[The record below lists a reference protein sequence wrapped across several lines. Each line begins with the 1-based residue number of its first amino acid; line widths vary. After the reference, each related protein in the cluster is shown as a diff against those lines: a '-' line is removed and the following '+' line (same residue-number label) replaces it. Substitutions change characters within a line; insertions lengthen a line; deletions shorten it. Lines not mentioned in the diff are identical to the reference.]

1 MTDEKFSYVYFGIA
15 KNRSGFKIGVSQN
28 PIKRASGFST
38 EMDLEGSMQFRC
50 KRSDAFRM
58 EKTIHF
64 LFGKHRLTKD
74 KSDGYTEWFDFA
86 VLDEVRGFVVTN
98 KDKFNWL
105 SFEPMLKTHGLPH
118 LMFWLDSYRQGFL
131 NLSQDRDITGE
142 AHRVLWYFF
151 DKLDFDHYAHV
162 AQAEIA
168 ENLGLT
174 MPSVSRAIKL
184 LCDKQI
190 VLKGE
195 KKGRK
200 LNYRLNLEYANDGVK
215 YC

>member
-1 MTDEKFSYVYFGIA
+1 MTGEKFCYVYFGIA
-15 KNRSGFKIGVSQN
+15 KDRSGFKVGVSQN
-28 PIKRASGFST
+28 PLKRASSLST
-38 EMDLEGSMQFRC
+38 EIELEDGMQFRC

-64 LFGKHRLTKD
+64 LFGKHRLAKD
-74 KSDGYTEWFDFA
+74 KADGYTEWFDFA
-86 VLDEVRGFVVTN
+86 ALDEVRGFVVTH
-98 KDKFNWL
+98 KDKLNWL

-118 LMFWLDSYRQGFL
+118 LMFWLDTYRQGFL
-131 NLSQDRDITGE
+131 KLSQDRDITGE
-142 AHRVLWYFF
+142 AHRVLWYLFGE
-151 DKLDFDHYAHV
+151 LDFDRYAHV
-162 AQAEIA
+162 PQAGIA

-195 KKGRK
+195 KTGRK
-200 LNYRLNLEYANDGVK
+200 LSYRLNLEYAKAG
-215 YC
+215 

>member
-1 MTDEKFSYVYFGIA
+1 MADKKFSYVYFGIA
-15 KNRSGFKIGVSQN
+15 KDRSSFKIGVSRN
-28 PIKRASGFST
+28 PIKRASSFST
-38 EMDLEGSMQFRC
+38 EMDLEDSMQFRC
-50 KRSDAFRM
+50 KLSDAFRM
-58 EKTIHF
+58 EKAIHF
-64 LFGKHRLTKD
+64 LFGKHRLTKE

-86 VLDEVRGFVVTN
+86 ALDEVRGFVVTN

-105 SFEPMLKTHGLPH
+105 SFEPMLKTRGLPH

-131 NLSQDRDITGE
+131 KLSQDHDITGE
-142 AHRVLWYFF
+142 AHRVLWYLFGE
-151 DKLDFDHYAHV
+151 LDFDHYTHV

-184 LCDKQI
+184 LCDKHI

-195 KKGRK
+195 KTGRK
-200 LNYRLNLEYANDGVK
+200 LSYRLNLDYAK
-215 YC
+215 PTSFL

>member
-1 MTDEKFSYVYFGIA
+1 MADEKFSYVYFGIA
-15 KNRSGFKIGVSQN
+15 KDLSGFKIGVSQN
-28 PIKRASGFST
+28 PIKRASSLST
-38 EMDLEGSMQFRC
+38 EIELEDGMQFRC

-64 LFGKHRLTKD
+64 LFGKHRLSKE

-86 VLDEVRGFVVTN
+86 ALDEVRGFVVTN

-105 SFEPMLKTHGLPH
+105 SFEPMLKTRGLPH

-131 NLSQDRDITGE
+131 KLSQDRDITGE
-142 AHRVLWYFF
+142 ARRVLWYLFGE
-151 DKLDFDHYAHV
+151 LDFDHYAHV
-162 AQAEIA
+162 PQAEIA

-184 LCDKQI
+184 LCDKRI

-195 KKGRK
+195 KTGRK
-200 LNYRLNLEYANDGVK
+200 LSYRLNLDYAK
-215 YC
+215 PA